1 MKKLLSLI
9 SIVVTSVYSYSQVGI
24 GTDNPSRMLHV
35 NGDIKIRN
43 LQFKASDSNYSR
55 VLAIDN
61 QGNIDYIDKTS
72 ILPESNGNINKIVVN
87 NSYTTSDGTPINSQT
102 LKCGK
107 FEFSFISN
115 SNTGD
120 GDVRFR
126 LTDAPASTIKVY
138 TTFEQNWS
146 VDGFQYQASSTA
158 KEFTTANNYIDVP
171 FNIGVGQA
179 GIANGEYNEL
189 YVSYPKE
196 PYFYRVSFYRV
207 QQNSTTYWVTAC
219 EKF

>member
-61 QGNIDYIDKTS
+61 QGNIDYVDKSS
-72 ILPESNGNINKIVVN
+72 ITPDSNNNINKIIVN
-87 NSYTTSDGTPINSQT
+87 NTYTTSGGTPINTES

-115 SNTGD
+115 SDLAN
-120 GDVRFR
+120 VRFR
-126 LTDAPASTIKVY
+126 LTDAPAQTVEVY
-138 TTFEQNWS
+138 TTFEQNWTEN
-146 VDGFQYQASSTA
+146 GFQYQAKSTPQ
-158 KEFTTANNYIDVP
+158 KLTTQNNYIDVP
-171 FNIGVGQA
+171 FDGQA
-179 GIANGEYNEL
+179 RIANGEYNEL
-189 YVSYPKE
+189 YLSYPKE
-196 PYFYRVSFYRV
+196 QYFYRVSFYRV

>member
-1 MKKLLSLI
+1 MKKQLCLIIILLCVS
-9 SIVVTSVYSYSQVGI
+9 TYSQIGI
-24 GTDNPSRMLHV
+24 GVNNPTRMLHV

-43 LQFKASDSNYSR
+43 LSFKASDPNYSR

-87 NSYTTSDGTPINSQT
+87 NSYTTSGGTPINSQT

-107 FEFSFISN
+107 FEFSFISSFN
-115 SNTGD
+115 LAN
-120 GDVRFR
+120 VRFR
-126 LTDAPASTIKVY
+126 LTDAPAQTVEVY
-138 TTFEQNWS
+138 TTFEQNWTEN
-146 VDGFQYQASSTA
+146 GFQYQASSDA
-158 KEFTTANNYIDVP
+158 KVFSTQNNYIDVP
-171 FNIGVGQA
+171 FDGQA
-179 GIANGEYNEL
+179 RIANGEYNEL
-189 YVSYPKE
+189 YLSYPKE
-196 PYFYRVSFYRV
+196 QYFYRVSFYRV

>member
-1 MKKLLSLI
+1 MKKQLCLIIILLCAD
-9 SIVVTSVYSYSQVGI
+9 TYSQIGI
-24 GTDNPSRMLHV
+24 GVNNPTRMLHV

-43 LQFKASDSNYSR
+43 LSFKASDPNYSR

-87 NSYTTSDGTPINSQT
+87 NTYTTSGGTPLNSQI

-115 SNTGD
+115 NNT

-126 LTDAPASTIKVY
+126 LTDAPAQTVRVY
-138 TTFEQNWS
+138 TTFEQNWTGN
-146 VDGFQYQASSTA
+146 GFQYQAKSTP
-158 KEFTTANNYIDVP
+158 KEFTTENNFIDVP
-171 FNIGVGQA
+171 FDGQA
-179 GIANGEYNEL
+179 RIENGEYNEL
-189 YVSYPKE
+189 YFSYPKE
-196 PYFYRVSFYRV
+196 QDFYRVSFYRV

>member
-1 MKKLLSLI
+1 MKKLLSLVSIFI
-9 SIVVTSVYSYSQVGI
+9 SLYSYSQVGI
-24 GTDNPSRMLHV
+24 GTTNPSRMLHV

-61 QGNIDYIDKTS
+61 QGNIDYVDKSS
-72 ILPESNGNINKIVVN
+72 ITPESNGNVDKVIVN
-87 NSYTTSDGTPINSQT
+87 NTYTTSGGTPINTESV
-102 LKCGK
+102 KCGK

-115 SNTGD
+115 SNTGN
-120 GDVRFR
+120 VRFR
-126 LTDAPASTIKVY
+126 LTDAPAQTVRVY
-138 TTFEQNWS
+138 TTFEQNW
-146 VDGFQYQASSTA
+146 DGNGFQYQASSTT

-171 FNIGVGQA
+171 FDGQA
-179 GIANGEYNEL
+179 QIANGEYNEL
-189 YVSYPKE
+189 YLSYPKE
-196 PYFYRVSFYRV
+196 QDFYRVSFYRV

>member
-61 QGNIDYIDKTS
+61 QGNIDYVDKSS
-72 ILPESNGNINKIVVN
+72 ITPDSNNNINKIIVN
-87 NSYTTSDGTPINSQT
+87 NTYTTSGGTPINTES

-107 FEFSFISN
+107 FEFSYIRN
-115 SNTGD
+115 SNT

-126 LTDAPASTIKVY
+126 LAEAPSSTIKVY
-138 TTFEQNWS
+138 TTFEQNW
-146 VDGFQYQASSTA
+146 DGNGFQYQAKSTP

-171 FNIGVGQA
+171 FDGQA
-179 GIANGEYNEL
+179 RIENGEYNEL

-219 EKF
+219 EEF

>member
-1 MKKLLSLI
+1 MKKQLCLIIILLCVS
-9 SIVVTSVYSYSQVGI
+9 TYSQIGI
-24 GTDNPSRMLHV
+24 GVNNPTRMLHV

-43 LQFKASDSNYSR
+43 LSFKASDPNYLR

-61 QGNIDYIDKTS
+61 QGNIDYVDKSS
-72 ILPESNGNINKIVVN
+72 ITPDSNNNINKIIVN
-87 NSYTTSDGTPINSQT
+87 NTYTTSGGTPINTES

-120 GDVRFR
+120 ADVRFR
-126 LTDAPASTIKVY
+126 LADAPASKIKVY

-146 VDGFQYQASSTA
+146 VDGFQYQASSDA
-158 KEFTTANNYIDVP
+158 KEFTTKNNYIDVP